1 MAKYISLLR
10 EWVKLGSGHGKRKGE
25 RHSRCCWLRECKWF
39 GKSWQKEGEGFFVPT
54 VLHLI
59 LHWHI
64 SEEDKVM
71 LNKADISRYN
81 FQTTNLCRCSRSRL
95 SHLKDSFSNIAKCN
109 SWGAALVTWGFSAE
123 GVFRAGWKPSS
134 FGRMENYYSPC
145 LFFYKV
151 SHFIL
156 FIFWQLGGLWIL
168 QLLSEIIVLV
178 KVIASSSSKTKAGA
192 CEDQMYGFV
201 SAGLY
206 AQGMS
211 VLESPAWQY
220 SEFGAL

>member
-1 MAKYISLLR
+1 MLHGAFQLR
-10 EWVKLGSGHGKRKGE
+10 EFLELAGNQVPLGAWK
-25 RHSRCCWLRECKWF
+25 
-39 GKSWQKEGEGFFVPT
+39 T
-54 VLHLI
+54 TTLH
-59 LHWHI
+59 
-64 SEEDKVM
+64 V
-71 LNKADISRYN
+71 
-81 FQTTNLCRCSRSRL
+81 CSSI
-95 SHLKDSFSNIAKCN
+95 KF
-109 SWGAALVTWGFSAE
+109 
-123 GVFRAGWKPSS
+123 P
-134 FGRMENYYSPC
+134 
-145 LFFYKV
+145 
-151 SHFIL
+151 IL
-156 FIFWQLGGLWIL
+156 FYLFFWQLGGLWIL

>member
-1 MAKYISLLR
+1 MLHGAFQLR
-10 EWVKLGSGHGKRKGE
+10 EFLQLAGNRVPLGAWK
-25 RHSRCCWLRECKWF
+25 
-39 GKSWQKEGEGFFVPT
+39 T
-54 VLHLI
+54 TTLH
-59 LHWHI
+59 
-64 SEEDKVM
+64 V
-71 LNKADISRYN
+71 
-81 FQTTNLCRCSRSRL
+81 CSSI
-95 SHLKDSFSNIAKCN
+95 KF
-109 SWGAALVTWGFSAE
+109 
-123 GVFRAGWKPSS
+123 P
-134 FGRMENYYSPC
+134 
-145 LFFYKV
+145 
-151 SHFIL
+151 IL
-156 FIFWQLGGLWIL
+156 FYLFFWQLGGLWIL